1 MLPCCLFFAIAAVA
15 FASSLNI
22 DESAQPIGVLALVVA
37 ICCFILSLA
46 FAPIAI
52 KVVLLGL
59 LLASNKF
66 IPSLQPPVR

>member
-1 MLPCCLFFAIAAVA
+1 MLPCCLFFVIAAVA

-22 DESAQPIGVLALVVA
+22 DESAQPISVLLLVVA
-37 ICCFILSLA
+37 ILCFILGLA

-59 LLASNKF
+59 LLASNKL
-66 IPSLQPPVR
+66 IPSLQPPTR